1 MLVKITVSAAG
12 DRFALNYGQEIEW
25 ADLKKLIGNGAENFC
40 VPVNEAV
47 AWPPVN
53 LPLEAP
59 ALETAIEPVEIER
72 AVVEP
77 VVEIADKFAPK
88 HRGRNR

>member
-12 DRFALNYGQEIEW
+12 DRFTLNYGQEIEW
-25 ADLKKLIGNGAENFC
+25 AELKKLIGNGAENFC
-40 VPVNEAV
+40 VPIDGSVE
-47 AWPPVN
+47 WPPVEAEAN
-53 LPLEAP
+53 EPLP
-59 ALETAIEPVEIER
+59 PVEIER

-77 VVEIADKFAPK
+77 VVGIADKFAPK